1 MTSCVIQRTLQH
13 VLFQFTV
20 QDGVG
25 LVTAI
30 GKDLQQSATRVT
42 GHHGKSQQPVTS
54 MNFILAATTLFAGC
68 VALTSAQTPSPAA
81 PETIRLRDWFS
92 FGVGSNYHAW
102 RHGFPA
108 GKTLAMIVSG
118 HSDVDGFFHE
128 QLYDEA
134 RGNIDDF
141 WTYLSY
147 AHAECELNDDD
158 EISLAYM
165 YYACR
170 EANGSYAFCPKP
182 CGADPCPL
190 NSDCK
195 QTLAGLFVDNY
206 RCECHVGYA
215 WDSVQSDCVTLT
227 SRGTTTSGGTTTS
240 EGNMTSGGNMTTASQ
255 PPPRT
260 TRRSQ
265 FTTKKGSVGGHQPF
279 SYTSS
284 SSAATT
290 TSQGIPQTT
299 VSPPLTWDNFT
310 KLYSDWRHGFPP
322 GTTLSSVL
330 PGVIDP
336 DDVLDTLYH
345 RLAQG
350 DPGEFWKHLLAAS
363 TVGDLTSDQQLLSL
377 AYIYYLCRETLSQN
391 SECPDPCGDAP
402 CAART
407 CMVTGAGLFRNDYQC
422 NCAEH
427 YHWDPQLTRC
437 VFCAP
442 GTAWSEIHQQCV
454 HVAES
459 SVLPPID
466 GDVPSAPSW
475 SIWSTWSACSSECG
489 AGTRSRRRTCQDGPC
504 NGHRHEQEK
513 CEGYG
518 FWQCDGMLVVGGAGA
533 MGLLLLVAGILI
545 FVAAKRG
552 QEREDDRRKL
562 AGGDGRRT
570 RQRSVAPRRR
580 GAIQPKARRPTRPR
594 GSRLDRPAQRPRA
607 GSRRPLETREASRQW
622 DPRDY
627 PPDTDRLRDPRDY
640 PSDTDRRWDPRDYPS
655 DTDRLRDPRDY
666 PSDTDR
672 RWDPRD
678 YPSDTDRR
686 WDARDYPSDTDQR
699 WDDRQWESGGDY
711 PPDNDR
717 QWGQLDYP
725 DQTDRYRSY
734 SVYPQTEQP
743 YDPYRRQTNYYYNL

>member
-1 MTSCVIQRTLQH
+1 
-13 VLFQFTV
+13 
-20 QDGVG
+20 
-25 LVTAI
+25 
-30 GKDLQQSATRVT
+30 
-42 GHHGKSQQPVTS
+42 
-54 MNFILAATTLFAGC
+54 MNFILASTTLFAGC
-68 VALTSAQTPSPAA
+68 LALTSAQTPAVAA

-102 RHGFPA
+102 RHGFPT
-108 GKTLAMIVSG
+108 GTTLAMIVSG
-118 HSDVDGFFHE
+118 HSDVDGFFHA

-134 RGNIDDF
+134 RGNVDDF

-147 AHAECELNDDD
+147 AHAECELNDDEE
-158 EISLAYM
+158 EISLAYI

-170 EANGSYAFCPKP
+170 AANGSYAFCPKP
-182 CGADPCPL
+182 CGAGPCPL

-195 QTLAGLFVDNY
+195 QTLGGLFVDNY

-215 WDSVQSDCVTLT
+215 WDSVQSDCVT
-227 SRGTTTSGGTTTS
+227 SGGGGNTTSGGNT
-240 EGNMTSGGNMTTASQ
+240 TTASR
-255 PPPRT
+255 PPAMATNGT
-260 TRRSQ
+260 TGSSQ
-265 FTTKKGSVGGHQPF
+265 FTTGSGVVGGNQPF
-279 SYTSS
+279 SYTSLS
-284 SSAATT
+284 PAVTT
-290 TSQGIPQTT
+290 TSPGIIQTT
-299 VSPPLTWDNFT
+299 ISPPLTWDNFT
-310 KLYSDWRHGFPP
+310 KLYSHWRHGFPA

-345 RLAQG
+345 RRAKG
-350 DPGEFWKHLLAAS
+350 DPGEFWKHLMAAS

-391 SECPDPCGDAP
+391 SECPDPCGDSP

-427 YHWDPQLTRC
+427 YHWDPQLARC

-442 GTAWSEIHQQCV
+442 GTAWSEVHQQCV
-454 HVAES
+454 HVAAS
-459 SVLPPID
+459 SVVPPIN
-466 GDVPSAPSW
+466 GDVPPAPSPSW
-475 SIWSTWSACSSECG
+475 SYWSTWSACSSECS
-489 AGTRSRRRTCQDGPC
+489 AGTRSRRRTCRDGPC
-504 NGHRHEQEK
+504 TGNRHEQEK
-513 CEGYG
+513 CQGYG
-518 FWQCDGMLVVGGAGA
+518 FWQCDGMLVVGGAA
-533 MGLLLLVAGILI
+533 ALGLLLLVAGILI

-562 AGGDGRRT
+562 AGGDGKRT
-570 RQRSVAPRRR
+570 RQRRVAPRRSV
-580 GAIQPKARRPTRPR
+580 AVQPKARRPTRPR
-594 GSRLDRPAQRPRA
+594 GSRPDRPDQRPRA
-607 GSRRPLETREASRQW
+607 GSRRPLETW
-622 DPRDY
+622 DPRE
-627 PPDTDRLRDPRDY
+627 
-640 PSDTDRRWDPRDYPS
+640 
-655 DTDRLRDPRDY
+655 Y

-699 WDDRQWESGGDY
+699 WDATDYPSDKNRQWETRGYPSNTDSQWRPRDYLRDDDQQWESGGDY

-717 QWGQLDYP
+717 QWGQSDYP

-734 SVYPQTEQP
+734 NEYPQSEQP
-743 YDPYRRQTNYYYNL
+743 ASYDPYRRQTNYYYNL